1 MPELKAPPVLPVYY
15 MEICEATYDARL
27 GKLAKGMIVPMDEAK
42 ASRFLTVGA
51 AVQASEGAYKDQQGR
66 KAEKAQ
72 GRAAA
77 FQALNDGHAAWDV
90 STYRDVL
97 TAPEGGLRLARER
110 GIPLVNVHMLRDE
123 DGDPLPP
130 DADIE
135 DILDARQLLH
145 ADLTAPFAAHDR
157 SSVMGGGSPYASNMS
172 SSGVP
177 MPLSPQHRAMME
189 RVAEQEQLAQRPAS
203 FSYDRENPGAK
214 QANQNA
220 ERANRAERRAAA
232 KAPASPVSPQAPK
245 AAEDAGV
252 TKPASGDLKPEQ
264 KA

>member
-1 MPELKAPPVLPVYY
+1 
-15 MEICEATYDARL
+15 
-27 GKLAKGMIVPMDEAK
+27 
-42 ASRFLTVGA
+42 
-51 AVQASEGAYKDQQGR
+51 VQASEGAYKDQQGR
-66 KAEKAQ
+66 KKEKAQ

-97 TAPEGGLRLARER
+97 TAPEGGLRLAHER

-145 ADLTAPFAAHDR
+145 ADLQAPFAAHDR
-157 SSVMGGGSPYASNMS
+157 SSVMGGGSPYASSMA

-189 RVAEQEQLAQRPAS
+189 KVAEQEQMAQRPAS
-203 FSYDRENPGAK
+203 FSYDRENPNA
-214 QANQNA
+214 QPNA
-220 ERANRAERRAAA
+220 ERAARAERRGTA
-232 KAPASPVSPQAPK
+232 KAPASPVSPQASK